1 MKKNLTNPT
10 LTNELRE
17 GSAFFRRPT
26 TESEEVPQSPAI
38 DTPGMV
44 PAAGMSTALHEQDK
58 KERAAPTQ
66 AGSHDV
72 EMSRN
77 RDAMTSR
84 YHDRLIED
92 IRKAVKVVGREPG
105 TIRLTEQEKSQLTDI
120 IYTLGR
126 QGTRTSENEVYRIAI
141 DYLLEDW
148 REHGKESMLARVLAA
163 LQA

>member
-1 MKKNLTNPT
+1 MKKKLTNPA
-10 LTNELRE
+10 LVNELRE
-17 GSAFFRRPT
+17 GSAFFRRPS
-26 TESEEVPQSPAI
+26 TESEEVPQSPAS
-38 DTPGMV
+38 DTPEAA
-44 PAAGMSTALHEQDK
+44 PAAGIFAALHEQDK
-58 KERAAPTQ
+58 NERAAPTQ

-77 RDAMTSR
+77 RDVMTSR

-105 TIRLTEQEKSQLTDI
+105 TIRLTEHEKSQLTDI

-141 DYLLEDW
+141 NYLLEDW
-148 REHGKESMLARVLAA
+148 REHGKEGMLARVLTA
-163 LQA
+163 LNA

>member
-1 MKKNLTNPT
+1 MKKNLTNPA
-10 LTNELRE
+10 LANELRE
-17 GSAFFRRPT
+17 GSAFFRRPS
-26 TESEEVPQSPAI
+26 TESEDVPQSPAN
-38 DTPGMV
+38 DTPEAAPATGMF
-44 PAAGMSTALHEQDK
+44 TALHEQDK
-58 KERAAPTQ
+58 QERATPPQ

-72 EMSRN
+72 ETSRN
-77 RDAMTSR
+77 RDLTTSR

-141 DYLLEDW
+141 NYLLEDW

-163 LQA
+163 LNA

>member
-77 RDAMTSR
+77 RDVMTSR
-84 YHDRLIED
+84 YHDRVIED
-92 IRKAVKVVGREPG
+92 IRKAVKIVGREPG
-105 TIRLTEQEKSQLTDI
+105 TIRLTEHEKSRLADI
-120 IYTLGR
+120 IYILGR
-126 QGTRTSENEVYRIAI
+126 QGKRTSENELYRIALI
-141 DYLLEDW
+141 YILDDYENNG
-148 REHGKESMLARVLAA
+148 EENMLSRVITA
-163 LQA
+163 LNS